1 MVPRSLYTPPCR
13 DYLFIRG
20 CQYLSEIFPIIQR
33 PQSPTMNMW
42 PCPVNKIFFGS
53 PAASMLKQSPW
64 RGSQSLKGG
73 VETVSMATCS
83 AQIER
88 APGYTTTPCLGAFT
102 CFPRSYTPALLLLLE
117 PQQDHRCFPELSVLL
132 KQNRKWLL
140 QIPMGKCHTGL
151 PTRHRT
157 FHLNAECPPGRG

>member
-1 MVPRSLYTPPCR
+1 
-13 DYLFIRG
+13 
-20 CQYLSEIFPIIQR
+20 
-33 PQSPTMNMW
+33 
-42 PCPVNKIFFGS
+42 
-53 PAASMLKQSPW
+53 MLKQSPW
-64 RGSQSLKGG
+64 RGSRSLKGG

-88 APGYTTTPCLGAFT
+88 APGYTTTPCHGTFT

-117 PQQDHRCFPELSVLL
+117 PQQDHRCFPELSVFL

-157 FHLNAECPPGRG
+157 FHLNAECPPVRGWLLDSMRLYLPPKNWIWSGGGRGLVRVGTPLLEEQVPFLGKLVSQQIVMKKG